1 MPVCVTSE
9 IGSLKRVLLQRP
21 GRELEHLSPN
31 TMEQLLFDD
40 IPYLYGAQQEHDCFA
55 EILRGCGAEV
65 VYLEDLTADVLRQ
78 RPELREP
85 FIHDVIEHAGGSA
98 RGYRAALEEYLTAI
112 RDPKLLVQRT
122 MEGVTYQEIFP
133 SRSGRLSRWSGR
145 RRAF

>member
-55 EILRGCGAEV
+55 EILRGCGA
-65 VYLEDLTADVLRQ
+65 
-78 RPELREP
+78 
-85 FIHDVIEHAGGSA
+85 G
-98 RGYRAALEEYLTAI
+98 
-112 RDPKLLVQRT
+112 
-122 MEGVTYQEIFP
+122 
-133 SRSGRLSRWSGR
+133 GRLSGGSDGGCAAAAAGAA
-145 RRAF
+145 RAVHP

>member
-55 EILRGCGAEV
+55 EILRGCDYEADSEQYNYASNPLSVTHRGAHV
-65 VYLEDLTADVLRQ
+65 NDR
-78 RPELREP
+78 
-85 FIHDVIEHAGGSA
+85 
-98 RGYRAALEEYLTAI
+98 
-112 RDPKLLVQRT
+112 
-122 MEGVTYQEIFP
+122 
-133 SRSGRLSRWSGR
+133 
-145 RRAF
+145 

>member
-78 RPELREP
+78 RPEL
-85 FIHDVIEHAGGSA
+85 
-98 RGYRAALEEYLTAI
+98 
-112 RDPKLLVQRT
+112 
-122 MEGVTYQEIFP
+122 
-133 SRSGRLSRWSGR
+133 SRSSMTGSSTPEAAPGATARRWKNI
-145 RRAF
+145 